1 MMKYRGMFVEITPE
15 TGIEREDMDGSSR
28 VCPGY
33 RYRIFSDA
41 EAQYMTDE
49 FCAAVGFE
57 LPDDSTENAE
67 LFAREYIDSEL
78 KKLAQENNEQENGGL
93 TLDI

>member
-1 MMKYRGMFVEITPE
+1 MKYRGMFVEITPE
-15 TGIEREDMDGSSR
+15 CGIVREDLDGSTK

-33 RYRIFSDA
+33 RYRVFSDT
-41 EAQYMTDE
+41 EMTDE

-78 KKLAQENNEQENGGL
+78 KRIAQESNEQENGGI
-93 TLDI
+93 TIAV

>member
-1 MMKYRGMFVEITPE
+1 MKYRGMFVEITPA
-15 TGIEREDMDGSSR
+15 TGIEREDMDGSIKLCS
-28 VCPGY
+28 GS
-33 RYRIFSDA
+33 RYRIYSDS
-41 EAQYMTDE
+41 EMQDMTDE

-57 LPDDSTENAE
+57 LPDDSMENAE

-78 KKLAQENNEQENGGL
+78 KRNTQENNEQENGGL

>member
-1 MMKYRGMFVEITPE
+1 MKYRGMFVEITSE
-15 TGIEREDMDGSSR
+15 TGIERVDMDGSPK
-28 VCPGY
+28 VCAGY

-41 EAQYMTDE
+41 GMQDMTDE

-67 LFAREYIDSEL
+67 LFAREYIDCEL
-78 KKLAQENNEQENGGL
+78 KKLAQENNEQENGGI

>member
-1 MMKYRGMFVEITPE
+1 MKYRGMFVEITPM
-15 TGIEREDMDGSSR
+15 THIERKDNDGCIKL
-28 VCPGY
+28 CPGS
-33 RYRIFSDA
+33 RYRIYSD
-41 EAQYMTDE
+41 EGMQDISDE

-57 LPDDSTENAE
+57 LPDDSIENAE

-78 KKLAQENNEQENGGL
+78 KKIAQENNEQENGGI

>member
-1 MMKYRGMFVEITPE
+1 MKYRGMIVEITPE
-15 TGIEREDMDGSSR
+15 NGIAREDLDGGTK

-33 RYRIFSDA
+33 RYRVFSDT
-41 EAQYMTDE
+41 EMTDE

-67 LFAREYIDSEL
+67 LFAREYIDCEL
-78 KKLAQENNEQENGGL
+78 KKLAQDNNEQENGGI
-93 TLDI
+93 TIAV

>member
-1 MMKYRGMFVEITPE
+1 MKYRGMFVDISPV
-15 TGIEREDMDGSSR
+15 TGIEREDMDGNCKECS
-28 VCPGY
+28 GY
-33 RYRIFSDA
+33 RYRISSDA
-41 EAQYMTDE
+41 QMHDISDE

-57 LPDDSTENAE
+57 LPDDSIENAE

-78 KKLAQENNEQENGGL
+78 KKIAQENNEQENGGI

>member
-1 MMKYRGMFVEITPE
+1 MKYRGMFVEITPE
-15 TGIEREDMDGSSR
+15 NGIVREDLDGGTK

-33 RYRIFSDA
+33 RYRVFSDT
-41 EAQYMTDE
+41 EMTDE

-67 LFAREYIDSEL
+67 LFAREYIDCEL
-78 KKLAQENNEQENGGL
+78 KKLAQENNEQENGGI
-93 TLDI
+93 TIAV

>member
-1 MMKYRGMFVEITPE
+1 MKYRGMFVEITPE
-15 TGIEREDMDGSSR
+15 NGIVREDLDGGAK

-33 RYRIFSDA
+33 RYRVFSDT
-41 EAQYMTDE
+41 EMTDE

-67 LFAREYIDSEL
+67 LFAREYIDCEL
-78 KKLAQENNEQENGGL
+78 KKLAQDNNEQENGGI
-93 TLDI
+93 TIAV

>member
-1 MMKYRGMFVEITPE
+1 MKYRGMFVEITPE
-15 TGIEREDMDGSSR
+15 NGIVREDLDGGAK

-33 RYRIFSDA
+33 RYRVFSDT
-41 EAQYMTDE
+41 EMTDE

-67 LFAREYIDSEL
+67 LFAREYIDCEL
-78 KKLAQENNEQENGGL
+78 KKLAHENNEQENGGI
-93 TLDI
+93 TIAV

>member
-1 MMKYRGMFVEITPE
+1 MKYRGMFVEITTE
-15 TGIEREDMDGSSR
+15 NGIVREDLDGGAE

-33 RYRIFSDA
+33 RYRVFSDT
-41 EAQYMTDE
+41 EMTDE

-67 LFAREYIDSEL
+67 LFAREYIDCEL
-78 KKLAQENNEQENGGL
+78 KKLAQENNEQENGGI
-93 TLDI
+93 TIAV

>member
-1 MMKYRGMFVEITPE
+1 MKYRGMFVEITPE
-15 TGIEREDMDGSSR
+15 NGIVREDLDGGAK

-33 RYRIFSDA
+33 RYRVFS
-41 EAQYMTDE
+41 ESEMTDE

-67 LFAREYIDSEL
+67 LFAREYIDCEL
-78 KKLAQENNEQENGGL
+78 KKLAQENNEQENGGI
-93 TLDI
+93 TIAV

>member
-1 MMKYRGMFVEITPE
+1 MKYRGMFVEITPE
-15 TGIEREDMDGSSR
+15 NGIVREDLDGGTK

-33 RYRIFSDA
+33 RYCVFSDT
-41 EAQYMTDE
+41 EMTDE

-67 LFAREYIDSEL
+67 LFAREYIDCEL
-78 KKLAQENNEQENGGL
+78 KKLAQENNEQENGGI
-93 TLDI
+93 TIAV

>member
-1 MMKYRGMFVEITPE
+1 MKYRGMFVEITPE
-15 TGIEREDMDGSSR
+15 NGIVREDLDGGAK

-33 RYRIFSDA
+33 RYRVFSDT
-41 EAQYMTDE
+41 EMTDE

-67 LFAREYIDSEL
+67 LFAREYIDCEL
-78 KKLAQENNEQENGGL
+78 KKLAQENNEQENGGI
-93 TLDI
+93 TIAV

>member
-1 MMKYRGMFVEITPE
+1 MKYRGMFVEISPE
-15 TGIEREDMDGSSR
+15 SGIVREDLDGSTK
-28 VCPGY
+28 VCSGY
-33 RYRIFSDA
+33 RYRVFSDA
-41 EAQYMTDE
+41 EMTDE

-78 KKLAQENNEQENGGL
+78 KRIAQESNEQENGGI
-93 TLDI
+93 TIAV